1 MSNKQ
6 IIGLTIVT
14 IGVSALIILYKG
26 YYIPR
31 QEVQNTPKDKL
42 KQETKTTTGAS
53 TPTQTK

>member
-1 MSNKQ
+1 MKKKQ

-31 QEVQNTPKDKL
+31 KEVQNTPKDKL
-42 KQETKTTTGAS
+42 KQETTTIGAS
-53 TPTQTK
+53 TPKTTK